1 MLDLNQTSQQRLVME
16 TFFFGYQAFT
26 AKADDMLA
34 RRGLSRV
41 HQRILFFI
49 AREPGLSNK
58 ALLKVLNVSKQ
69 ALNIPLR
76 QLLEMQLVA
85 METDAADKR
94 KRRLSL
100 TRGGAALEQTLR
112 REQMRLVQAALA
124 SAGADAAEGWL
135 AFNQALAGRQESEAE
150 SQDSSSPSVDS

>member
-1 MLDLNQTSQQRLVME
+1 MLDLNQTAQQRLVME
-16 TFFFGYQAFT
+16 TFFFSYQAFT

-58 ALLKVLNVSKQ
+58 ALLEVLGVSKQ

-76 QLLEMQLVA
+76 QLLEIQLVA
-85 METDAADKR
+85 METDATDKR

-124 SAGADAAEGWL
+124 TAGPTAAEGWL
-135 AFNQALAGRQESEAE
+135 AFNQALADRQDTAG
-150 SQDSSSPSVDS
+150 SQDSSEPSVDS

>member
-1 MLDLNQTSQQRLVME
+1 MLDLNQTAQQRLVME
-16 TFFFGYQAFT
+16 TFFFSYQAFT

-58 ALLKVLNVSKQ
+58 ALLEVLGVSKQ

-85 METDAADKR
+85 MATDATDKR

-124 SAGADAAEGWL
+124 TAGPTAAEGWL
-135 AFNQALAGRQESEAE
+135 AFNQALADRQDTAG
-150 SQDSSSPSVDS
+150 SQDSSEPSVDS

>member
-1 MLDLNQTSQQRLVME
+1 MLDLNQTTQQRLVME

-49 AREPGLSNK
+49 AREPGLSNR
-58 ALLKVLNVSKQ
+58 ALLDVLNVSKQ

-85 METDAADKR
+85 MATDATDKR

-124 SAGADAAEGWL
+124 TVGADAAEGWL
-135 AFNQALAGRQESEAE
+135 AFNQALAGRHEAE
-150 SQDSSSPSVDS
+150 GRQDSSLPSVDS

>member
-1 MLDLNQTSQQRLVME
+1 MLDLNQTTQQRLVME

-58 ALLKVLNVSKQ
+58 ALLDVLNVSKQ

-85 METDAADKR
+85 MATDATDKR

-124 SAGADAAEGWL
+124 TAGADAAEGWL
-135 AFNQALAGRQESEAE
+135 AFNQALAGRHEVEG
-150 SQDSSSPSVDS
+150 SQDSSLPSVDS

>member
-1 MLDLNQTSQQRLVME
+1 MLDLNQTANQREVME

-58 ALLKVLNVSKQ
+58 ALLEVLNVTKQ

-76 QLLEMQLVA
+76 QLLEMQLVT

-112 REQMRLVQAALA
+112 REQMRLVQSALA
-124 SAGADAAEGWL
+124 VAGPQAAEGWL
-135 AFNQALAGRQESEAE
+135 AFNQALSGRRDSEVA
-150 SQDSSSPSVDS
+150 SQDS

>member
-1 MLDLNQTSQQRLVME
+1 MLDLNQTTQQRLVME

-58 ALLKVLNVSKQ
+58 ALLEVLNVSKQ

-76 QLLEMQLVA
+76 QLQEMQLVA
-85 METDAADKR
+85 MATDATDKR

-124 SAGADAAEGWL
+124 AAGPAAAEGWL
-135 AFNQALAGRQESEAE
+135 AFNQALAGRHEVEG
-150 SQDSSSPSVDS
+150 SQDSSLPSVDS

>member
-1 MLDLNQTSQQRLVME
+1 MLDLNQTTQQRLVME
-16 TFFFGYQAFT
+16 TFFFGYQSFT

-58 ALLKVLNVSKQ
+58 ALLEVLNVSKQ

-85 METDAADKR
+85 MATDATDKR

-124 SAGADAAEGWL
+124 AAGPAAAEGWL
-135 AFNQALAGRQESEAE
+135 AFNQALAGRHEVEG
-150 SQDSSSPSVDS
+150 SQDSSLPSVDS

>member
-1 MLDLNQTSQQRLVME
+1 MLDLNQTARQRDVME

-34 RRGLSRV
+34 RRGLGRV

-49 AREPGLSNK
+49 AREPGLSNN
-58 ALLKVLNVSKQ
+58 ALLEVLNVSKQ

-76 QLLEMQLVA
+76 QLLEMQLVVV
-85 METDAADKR
+85 ETDASDKR

-112 REQMRLVQAALA
+112 REQMRLIQAALA
-124 SAGADAAEGWL
+124 SVGPQAAEGWL
-135 AFNQALAGRQESEAE
+135 AFNRALSGRYTAAAE
-150 SQDSSSPSVDS
+150 RQDS

>member
-1 MLDLNQTSQQRLVME
+1 MLDLNQTTQQRLVME

-58 ALLKVLNVSKQ
+58 ALLDVLNVSKQ

-85 METDAADKR
+85 MATDATDKR

-124 SAGADAAEGWL
+124 TAGADAAEGWL
-135 AFNQALAGRQESEAE
+135 AFNQALAGRHEVEG
-150 SQDSSSPSVDS
+150 SQDSSLPSVDP

>member
-1 MLDLNQTSQQRLVME
+1 MLDLNQTTQQRLVME

-58 ALLKVLNVSKQ
+58 ALLDVLNVSKQ

-85 METDAADKR
+85 MATDATDKR

-112 REQMRLVQAALA
+112 REQMRLVQAALVT
-124 SAGADAAEGWL
+124 AGADAAEGWL
-135 AFNQALAGRQESEAE
+135 AFNQALAGRHEAE
-150 SQDSSSPSVDS
+150 GSQDSSQPSVDS

>member
-1 MLDLNQTSQQRLVME
+1 MLDLNQTAQQRLVME
-16 TFFFGYQAFT
+16 TFFFSYQAFT

-58 ALLKVLNVSKQ
+58 ALLEVLGVSKQ

-85 METDAADKR
+85 METDATDKR

-124 SAGADAAEGWL
+124 TAGPTAAEGWL
-135 AFNQALAGRQESEAE
+135 AFNQALADRQDTAGN
-150 SQDSSSPSVDS
+150 QDSSEPSVDS

>member
-1 MLDLNQTSQQRLVME
+1 MLDLNQTTQQRLVME

-58 ALLKVLNVSKQ
+58 ALLEVLNVSKQ

-76 QLLEMQLVA
+76 QLLEMQLVI
-85 METDAADKR
+85 METDTADKR

-112 REQMRLVQAALA
+112 REQMRLVQAAL
-124 SAGADAAEGWL
+124 GAVGPDAAAGWL
-135 AFNQALAGRQESEAE
+135 VFNQALAGHHDTEAV
-150 SQDSSSPSVDS
+150 SQDS

>member
-1 MLDLNQTSQQRLVME
+1 MLDLNQTTQQRLVME

-58 ALLKVLNVSKQ
+58 ALLEVLNVTKQ

-76 QLLEMQLVA
+76 QLLEMQLVT
-85 METDAADKR
+85 METDALDKR

-100 TRGGAALEQTLR
+100 TRGGLALEQTLR

-124 SAGADAAEGWL
+124 AVGPEAAAGWL
-135 AFNQALAGRQESEAE
+135 AFNQALAGRQDSET
-150 SQDSSSPSVDS
+150 SGQDS

>member
-1 MLDLNQTSQQRLVME
+1 MLDLNQTASQREVME
-16 TFFFGYQAFT
+16 SFFFGYQAFT

-49 AREPGLSNK
+49 ARDPGLSNK
-58 ALLKVLNVSKQ
+58 ALLEVLNVSKQ

-76 QLLEMQLVA
+76 QLLEMQLVVV
-85 METDAADKR
+85 ETDASDKR

-112 REQMRLVQAALA
+112 REQMRLVQTALA
-124 SAGADAAEGWL
+124 SVGPQAAEGWL
-135 AFNQALAGRQESEAE
+135 AFNQALSGRYTVAKGRQ
-150 SQDSSSPSVDS
+150 DS

>member
-1 MLDLNQTSQQRLVME
+1 MLDLNQTASQREVME
-16 TFFFGYQAFT
+16 SFFFGYQAFT

-49 AREPGLSNK
+49 ARDPGLSNK
-58 ALLKVLNVSKQ
+58 ALLEVLNVSKQ

-76 QLLEMQLVA
+76 QLLEMQLVVV
-85 METDAADKR
+85 ETDASDKR

-112 REQMRLVQAALA
+112 REQMRLVQTALA
-124 SAGADAAEGWL
+124 SVGPQAAEGWL
-135 AFNQALAGRQESEAE
+135 VFNQALSGRYTVARGRQ
-150 SQDSSSPSVDS
+150 DS

>member
-1 MLDLNQTSQQRLVME
+1 MLDLNQTTQQRLVME

-58 ALLKVLNVSKQ
+58 ALLEVLNVSKQ

-85 METDAADKR
+85 MATDATDKR

-112 REQMRLVQAALA
+112 REQMRLVQAALVA
-124 SAGADAAEGWL
+124 AGADAAEGWL
-135 AFNQALAGRQESEAE
+135 AFNQALAGRHEAE
-150 SQDSSSPSVDS
+150 GSQDSSQPSVDS

>member
-41 HQRILFFI
+41 HQRILLSA
-49 AREPGLSNK
+49 ARAPALGTK
-58 ALLKVLNVSKQ
+58 ALPGAHNVRKQ

-124 SAGADAAEGWL
+124 SAGVDAAEGWL
-135 AFNQALAGRQESEAE
+135 AFNQALAGRQESESE
-150 SQDSSSPSVDS
+150 SQDSSTPSVDS

>member
-1 MLDLNQTSQQRLVME
+1 MLDLNQTAQQRLVME

-58 ALLKVLNVSKQ
+58 ALLEVLNVTKQ

-85 METDAADKR
+85 METDALDKR

-100 TRGGAALEQTLR
+100 TRGGLALEQTLR

-124 SAGADAAEGWL
+124 TVGPEAAAGWL
-135 AFNQALAGRQESEAE
+135 VFNQALAGRQDSEA
-150 SQDSSSPSVDS
+150 S

>member
-1 MLDLNQTSQQRLVME
+1 MLDLNQTASQRQVME
-16 TFFFGYQAFT
+16 SFFFGYQAFT

-49 AREPGLSNK
+49 ARDPGLSNK
-58 ALLKVLNVSKQ
+58 ALLEVLNVSKQ

-76 QLLEMQLVA
+76 QLLEMQLVV
-85 METDAADKR
+85 METDASDKR
-94 KRRLSL
+94 RRRLSL

-124 SAGADAAEGWL
+124 AAGPDAAAGWL
-135 AFNQALAGRQESEAE
+135 AFNQALAGRQAVDG
-150 SQDSSSPSVDS
+150 SQDSSEPSVDS

>member
-1 MLDLNQTSQQRLVME
+1 MLDLNQTAQQRLVME

-58 ALLKVLNVSKQ
+58 ALLEVLGVSKQ

-85 METDAADKR
+85 METDATDKR

-100 TRGGAALEQTLR
+100 TRGGAALERGAGIARTAAAGGCAQYR
-112 REQMRLVQAALA
+112 R
-124 SAGADAAEGWL
+124 AEARRRPPG
-135 AFNQALAGRQESEAE
+135 GHRCR
-150 SQDSSSPSVDS
+150 

>member
-1 MLDLNQTSQQRLVME
+1 MLDLNQTAQQRLVME
-16 TFFFGYQAFT
+16 TFFFSYQAFT

-58 ALLKVLNVSKQ
+58 ALLEVLGVSKQ

-85 METDAADKR
+85 METDATDKR

-124 SAGADAAEGWL
+124 TAGPTAADGWL
-135 AFNQALAGRQESEAE
+135 AFNQALADRQDTAG
-150 SQDSSSPSVDS
+150 SQDSSEPSVDS